1 MTIDVL
7 VEVKARQVDKT
18 FTYLVPK
25 ELENKIQI
33 SVRVLV
39 PFGKRKIEGFILKI
53 NKEKIEYDYELKE
66 IIDVIDDHPVIN
78 SEMLELGKY
87 ISKKYLSPLI
97 SAYQTMLP
105 TALKAKKGFI
115 VNKKYVSYI
124 KLNNIKDL
132 DKLVNNDKQR
142 KIIELL
148 TENERMLKKEL
159 EKISASAVKTLI
171 NKKVLIEIKEEI
183 YRLND
188 NIEIK
193 NNNINLNSEQTKVVN
208 TIKNYL
214 NKFKPFLLHGVT
226 GSGKTE
232 VYMHII
238 EEVLKK
244 GKEAIVLVPEIS
256 LTPQIVARFK
266 ERFGNKIAILHSRLN
281 DGERYDEWR
290 KIERKEVSIVIG
302 ARSAVFAPF
311 TNLGVIIIDEE
322 HSLTYKQ
329 ENIPRYHAIDIALY
343 RAKKHHCPVILG
355 SATPSI
361 ESYTRAKIGVY
372 ELLELKTRI
381 NNNLPKVLIIDMK
394 EEIKRG
400 SKILSR
406 LLKEKINERLEK
418 KEQVILFLNR
428 RGYTTVVTCHN
439 CGYTDK
445 CPNCDI
451 PLTYHKTSNTMRCHY
466 CGYGKSKLVSCPKCH
481 SKDINE
487 FGMGTQKLE
496 QEIQNNFP
504 NARVIRMDIDS
515 TSRKGSHEK
524 IISAFANREYD
535 ILVGTQMI
543 AKGLDFENVTLVG
556 VLNGDASL
564 NIPDFRS
571 AERTFQLLSQVA
583 GRAGRGNIPGLVIIQ
598 TFNQD
603 HYSIVKASMHDYEG
617 FYEEELKLR
626 KSLKYPPYYNLVH
639 IKIESK
645 DYNMAQTESEKIKN
659 YLTSHLPKTVIILGP
674 NNSNMLK
681 INNIYHLQIILKYK
695 KKEEVNDILETIE
708 NQYKINNKVDIEID
722 INPLRL

>member
-1 MTIDVL
+1 
-7 VEVKARQVDKT
+7 
-18 FTYLVPK
+18 
-25 ELENKIQI
+25 
-33 SVRVLV
+33 
-39 PFGKRKIEGFILKI
+39 
-53 NKEKIEYDYELKE
+53 
-66 IIDVIDDHPVIN
+66 
-78 SEMLELGKY
+78 
-87 ISKKYLSPLI
+87 
-97 SAYQTMLP
+97 
-105 TALKAKKGFI
+105 
-115 VNKKYVSYI
+115 
-124 KLNNIKDL
+124 
-132 DKLVNNDKQR
+132 
-142 KIIELL
+142 
-148 TENERMLKKEL
+148 
-159 EKISASAVKTLI
+159 
-171 NKKVLIEIKEEI
+171 
-183 YRLND
+183 
-188 NIEIK
+188 
-193 NNNINLNSEQTKVVN
+193 
-208 TIKNYL
+208 
-214 NKFKPFLLHGVT
+214 
-226 GSGKTE
+226 
-232 VYMHII
+232 
-238 EEVLKK
+238 
-244 GKEAIVLVPEIS
+244 
-256 LTPQIVARFK
+256 
-266 ERFGNKIAILHSRLN
+266 
-281 DGERYDEWR
+281 
-290 KIERKEVSIVIG
+290 
-302 ARSAVFAPF
+302 
-311 TNLGVIIIDEE
+311 
-322 HSLTYKQ
+322 
-329 ENIPRYHAIDIALY
+329 
-343 RAKKHHCPVILG
+343 
-355 SATPSI
+355 
-361 ESYTRAKIGVY
+361 
-372 ELLELKTRI
+372 
-381 NNNLPKVLIIDMK
+381 MK